1 MESARPNP
9 GGTFRSVWN
18 FLDMN
23 ERTVLVVDD
32 HADIRNLVS
41 DYLRAG
47 NFCPVCARD
56 GREALSVLERTAVDL
71 VILDLNMPGCDGFEV
86 CRQIRRDSAVPIL
99 VLSARSE
106 DLDKILMLEL
116 GADDYLTK
124 PFNPRELM
132 ARVQA
137 TFRRVEWDKSG
148 SKEEACLEFGSLTL
162 SSEKRQ
168 AWVNEEILPLTP
180 IEFSLLCCLAQNSGQ
195 NMTRQQLL
203 DKVWGQDFFGDE
215 RTVDAHI
222 RSIRQKL
229 RQAEETMRP
238 IQSVWGVGYR
248 FEG

>member
-1 MESARPNP
+1 MKMS
-9 GGTFRSVWN
+9 
-18 FLDMN
+18 D
-23 ERTVLVVDD
+23 RTVLVVDD
-32 HADIRNLVS
+32 HADIRSLVS
-41 DYLRAG
+41 DYLKAS
-47 NFCPVCARD
+47 NFSPVCAAD
-56 GREALSVLERTAVDL
+56 GREALSVMERTQVDL

-99 VLSARSE
+99 VLSARTE

-124 PFNPRELM
+124 PFNPRELV

-137 TFRRVEWDKSG
+137 TFRRMEWDRSD
-148 SKEEACLEFGSLTL
+148 SKEEERLEFGPLVL

-168 AWVNEEILPLTP
+168 AWVNEASLPLTP
-180 IEFSLLCCLAQNSGQ
+180 IEFSLLCCLARNSGQ

-229 RQAEETMRP
+229 RQAEETLRP